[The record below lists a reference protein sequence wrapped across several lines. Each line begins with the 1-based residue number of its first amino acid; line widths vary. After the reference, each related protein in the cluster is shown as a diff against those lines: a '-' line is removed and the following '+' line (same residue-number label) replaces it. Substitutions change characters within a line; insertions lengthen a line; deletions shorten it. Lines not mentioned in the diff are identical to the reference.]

1 MTPQELELERL
12 ATLIADD
19 EPVNWRELDPSAQ
32 RDNAQTFSGLR
43 ELEQLA
49 QGFRRVCIEG
59 SEGQQSHRQ
68 SKFRFGQ
75 LEALEQIGEGSQGE
89 VWRAYD
95 ALLDQCVALKLR
107 KIESGELAHQF
118 LDEARRLAR
127 VRHANIVSV
136 YGAATHDGRTGI
148 WSELVTGKSLASV
161 LAEQGPLPV
170 DEVRSIGIDL
180 CHALAVVH
188 RHGLVHGDIKPEN
201 VMRDHGGRIV
211 LMDFGATREFI
222 DAPDAAVIGTLNYL
236 APEVLHGDKPTPT
249 SDVFAL
255 GVLLF
260 RLATGEYP
268 RALID
273 SETSL
278 ASDTQDARR
287 KPMHTAALP
296 RDLARG
302 IERAL
307 DNDPQ
312 RRPASVLAFAAAL
325 APTALPTH
333 RMRNW
338 SFVAITAAVIA
349 AVVFGLVRWRAVPV
363 VTWNAAAGFQRVDTL
378 DTLGVTALAD
388 GVALAFGDRLM
399 LKFESNRPA
408 YVYVFNDDGSGQ
420 AAVLFPLPGL
430 DPGNP
435 LAANNAHQLPGKSGL
450 TQLSWQVNSSAAREE
465 FVVLAADAPQP
476 ELERAI
482 AEWQHAGVLPNVAV
496 RGATQLAPAP
506 SDIEISSASL
516 RALLDR
522 IEPQT
527 AAHLRRWRF
536 VFPHASPPS

>member
-49 QGFRRVCIEG
+49 QGFRRVSVAGNERVHNQRPG
-59 SEGQQSHRQ
+59 
-68 SKFRFGQ
+68 KFRFGQ
-75 LEALEQIGEGSQGE
+75 LEALEQIGEGMQGE

-136 YGAATHDGRTGI
+136 YGAAIHDGRAGI
-148 WSELVTGKSLASV
+148 WTELVTGKSLASV

-170 DEVRSIGIDL
+170 DEARAIGIDL

-222 DAPDAAVIGTLNYL
+222 DAHDATVLGTPNYL
-236 APEVLHGDKPTPT
+236 APEVLRGATPTPA
-249 SDVFAL
+249 SDVYAL

-268 RALID
+268 PTLND
-273 SETSL
+273 TETSL
-278 ASDTQDARR
+278 ASDTHDAWR
-287 KPMHTAALP
+287 KPIQTAGLP
-296 RDLARG
+296 RDFARA

-307 DNDPQ
+307 DHDPL
-312 RRPASVLAFAAAL
+312 RRPASALAFAAAL
-325 APTALPTH
+325 APSALPTNRIRH
-333 RMRNW
+333 W
-338 SFVAITAAVIA
+338 SFVAVATALIA

-363 VTWNAAAGFQRVDTL
+363 VAWNATAGFQRVDTL
-378 DTLGVTALAD
+378 GATALAD

-399 LKFESNRPA
+399 LKFESNQPA

-435 LAANNAHQLPGKSGL
+435 LAANSAHQLPGKSGL
-450 TQLSWQVNSSAAREE
+450 TPLSWQVNSSAAREE

-482 AEWQHAGVLPNVAV
+482 AEWQHAGALPNVAV

-506 SDIEISSASL
+506 NDVEISSASL
-516 RALLDR
+516 HALLGR

-536 VFPHASPPS
+536 VFPHAPSPS

>member
-1 MTPQELELERL
+1 MTPQEIELERL

-32 RDNAQTFSGLR
+32 RDNAPAFSGLR

-49 QGFRRVCIEG
+49 QGFRRVSVAGNERA
-59 SEGQQSHRQ
+59 HHPRQ
-68 SKFRFGQ
+68 GKFRFGE
-75 LEALEQIGEGSQGE
+75 LDALEKIGEGMQGE

-107 KIESGELAHQF
+107 KVESGELAHQF

-136 YGAATHDGRTGI
+136 YGAAIHAGRAGI
-148 WSELVTGKSLASV
+148 WTELVTGQSLASV

-170 DEVRSIGIDL
+170 DEVRVIGIDL
-180 CHALAVVH
+180 CNALAVVH

-222 DAPDAAVIGTLNYL
+222 GAQDSVVLGSPNYL
-236 APEVLHGDKPTPT
+236 APEILHGAMSAPA
-249 SDVFAL
+249 SDIYAL

-268 RALID
+268 CALTD
-273 SETSL
+273 SETSQARNAHG
-278 ASDTQDARR
+278 ASR

-296 RDLARG
+296 RDFACA

-312 RRPASVLAFAAAL
+312 RRPDSALAFAAAL
-325 APTALPTH
+325 APPALPAN

-338 SFVAITAAVIA
+338 SFVAITAALIA
-349 AVVFGLVRWRAVPV
+349 AVVFGIVRRPAVPGAV
-363 VTWNAAAGFQRVDTL
+363 WNATAGFQRF
-378 DTLGVTALAD
+378 DTLGVMALAD
-388 GVALAFGDRLM
+388 GSALLFGDRLM
-399 LKFESNRPA
+399 LKFESNQPA

-430 DPGNP
+430 EPGNP
-435 LAANNAHQLPGKSGL
+435 LAANSAHQLPGKSGL

-482 AEWQHAGVLPNVAV
+482 AEWQHAGALPSVTV
-496 RGATQLAPAP
+496 RGATQLAPAS
-506 SDIEISSASL
+506 SDVEISSASL
-516 RALLDR
+516 RALLDL

-536 VFPHASPPS
+536 VFPHGASPS